1 MPGTFVIIEN
11 SVGYT
16 GAFKA
21 ALQEAL
27 LLKNKKRCVFILPN
41 NNNLT
46 DYLRKECITYYT
58 LPMREI
64 NRSPVNL
71 FLYLPALILNY
82 FRLKKIVRL
91 EGCDIVQVNDFYNLL
106 GAMLKL
112 FGYKGK
118 LITYVRFLPSAVP
131 GLLRKI
137 WVWAAQRY
145 SYKVIA
151 VSDAVLQQL
160 PKKKNT
166 VRIYDPIEFPERYLQ
181 KIATMSAKE
190 TRFLYLANYTRG
202 KGQELAIAAFAA
214 AYPQQKNISL
224 HFYGG
229 DMGLKRNREFRKEL
243 EDEVKRLGLTEA
255 IRFNDFASDT
265 EMVIKSYDVL
275 LNFSQAESFSMTC
288 AEASY
293 YGRPVIAT
301 RCGGPEEIIVQEE
314 TGLLVNVNAV
324 DEMCES
330 MLQLANNGEI
340 RKTMG
345 VKARKYVLDKFS
357 VAEFRRRFEELIFD
371 K

>member
-21 ALQEAL
+21 ALQEAMV
-27 LLKNKKRCVFILPN
+27 LKNQKRFVFVLPEKN
-41 NNNLT
+41 DLT
-46 DYLRKECITYYT
+46 DYLQVEGITCYT

-64 NRSPVNL
+64 SRSPLNL
-71 FLYLPALILNY
+71 LLYLPIL
-82 FRLKKIVRL
+82 LKNTLHLKRILRKEKAEYL
-91 EGCDIVQVNDFYNLL
+91 QINDFYNLL
-106 GAMLKL
+106 GVMLKL
-112 FGYKGK
+112 LGYKGK
-118 LITYVRFLPSAVP
+118 LITYVRFLPSALP
-131 GLLRKI
+131 GLLRKL

-145 SYKVIA
+145 SYRVIA

-166 VRIYDPIEFPERYLQ
+166 VRIYDPIELPERYSE
-181 KIATMSAKE
+181 KISTESQGGV
-190 TRFLYLANYTRG
+190 RFLYLANYTRG

-214 AYPQQKNISL
+214 AYRQQQNIRL

-229 DMGLKRNREFRKEL
+229 DMGLQKNKDFRREL
-243 EDEVKRLGLTEA
+243 EEEVKRLGLTEV
-255 IRFNDFASDT
+255 IRIHDFASDT
-265 EMVIKSYDVL
+265 ETVIKSYDVL

-301 RCGGPEEIIVQEE
+301 RCGGPEEIIAHQA

-324 DEMCES
+324 DEMIEAILR
-330 MLQLANNGEI
+330 MATNTDQRIAM
-340 RKTMG
+340 R
-345 VKARKYVLDKFS
+345 VKGRQYVRNKFS
-357 VAEFRRRFEELIFD
+357 AAEFMDRFERWVL
-371 K
+371 

>member
-21 ALQEAL
+21 ALQEAML
-27 LLKNKKRCVFILPN
+27 LQNEKRFVFVLPKESGLK
-41 NNNLT
+41 
-46 DYLRKECITYYT
+46 DYLQEGGITFYT

-64 NRSPVNL
+64 SRSPLNL
-71 FLYLPALILNY
+71 LLYLPVLVKNSL
-82 FRLKKIVRL
+82 RLKRILRKEKAEYL
-91 EGCDIVQVNDFYNLL
+91 QVNDFYNLL
-106 GAMLKL
+106 GVMLRL

-131 GLLRKI
+131 GILRKI

-145 SYKVIA
+145 SYRVIA

-166 VRIYDPIEFPERYLQ
+166 VRIYDPIELPERYSE
-181 KIATMSAKE
+181 KITTESQGGV
-190 TRFLYLANYTRG
+190 RFLYLANYTRG
-202 KGQELAIAAFAA
+202 KGQELAIAAFAV
-214 AYPQQKNISL
+214 AYRQQQNIRL

-229 DMGLKRNREFRKEL
+229 VMGLQKNKDFRREL
-243 EDEVKRLGLTEA
+243 EEEVKWLGLTEV
-255 IRFNDFASDT
+255 ILFNDFASDT
-265 EMVIKSYDVL
+265 ESVIKSYDVL

-293 YGRPVIAT
+293 FSRPVIAT
-301 RCGGPEEIIVQEE
+301 RCGGPEEIIAHQE

-330 MLQLANNGEI
+330 MLQLANDGEI
-340 RKTMG
+340 RKIMG
-345 VKARKYVLDKFS
+345 VNARKYVLDKFS
-357 VAEFRRRFEELIFD
+357 VAEFRRRFEELVFD